1 MFVSFFEI
9 LHFFEEEVRDD
20 RWNARWIGDELALKS
35 VCSDNWSNSKVELQ
49 QNRSPSFAATL
60 RNNDPKLGF
69 GKSAGEIY
77 SSPSASI
84 VPTWLLVF
92 SVQTLKNK
100 NNWKTIFF
108 LQWILTFFFMKKI
121 YIYQNKWNKNCYNL
135 YNRCN
140 DKYSILIFL
149 IFIIIKKDSMVFNDY
164 KIIIKYTYLNK
175 RVSRTKSFFNN

>member
-20 RWNARWIGDELALKS
+20 RWNDRWIGDELALKS

-60 RNNDPKLGF
+60 RNNDSKLGF
-69 GKSAGEIY
+69 RKSAGEIY

-108 LQWILTFFFMKKI
+108 FAMHFLFSLWRKYTFIKINEIKIVII
-121 YIYQNKWNKNCYNL
+121 YIIDVMINIQ
-135 YNRCN
+135 
-140 DKYSILIFL
+140 F
-149 IFIIIKKDSMVFNDY
+149 
-164 KIIIKYTYLNK
+164 
-175 RVSRTKSFFNN
+175 

>member
-1 MFVSFFEI
+1 MPKDAIVIRERENISKKFLIRKIVWFKNYLKISLFFKRFADKLIVYLRYNVRFLLHFFEI

-20 RWNARWIGDELALKS
+20 RWNDRWIGDELALKS

-84 VPTWLLVF
+84 VPTWPLVF

-108 LQWILTFFFMKKI
+108 FAMHFNFF
-121 YIYQNKWNKNCYNL
+121 L
-135 YNRCN
+135 YEENIHLS
-140 DKYSILIFL
+140 K
-149 IFIIIKKDSMVFNDY
+149 
-164 KIIIKYTYLNK
+164 
-175 RVSRTKSFFNN
+175 

>member
-1 MFVSFFEI
+1 MPKDAIVIRERENISKKFLIRKIAWFKNYLKISLFFKRFADKLIVTIQCSFPSSKFFISSKKKFETI
-9 LHFFEEEVRDD
+9 DETH
-20 RWNARWIGDELALKS
+20 GDELALKS

-108 LQWILTFFFMKKI
+108 F
-121 YIYQNKWNKNCYNL
+121 
-135 YNRCN
+135 CN
-140 DKYSILIFL
+140 AF
-149 IFIIIKKDSMVFNDY
+149 
-164 KIIIKYTYLNK
+164 
-175 RVSRTKSFFNN
+175 

>member
-9 LHFFEEEVRDD
+9 LHFFEEEVRND

-135 YNRCN
+135 YNECN

-149 IFIIIKKDSMVFNDY
+149 IFIRNMHMWRAQWLLIKIRFCQDSTWCLTIIK
-164 KIIIKYTYLNK
+164 L
-175 RVSRTKSFFNN
+175 